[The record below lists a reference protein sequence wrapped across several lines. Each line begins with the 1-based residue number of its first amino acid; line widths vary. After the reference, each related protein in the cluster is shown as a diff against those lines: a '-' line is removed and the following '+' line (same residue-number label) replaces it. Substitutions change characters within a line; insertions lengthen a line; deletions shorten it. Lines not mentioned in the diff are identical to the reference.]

1 MEPLV
6 DLDIDGKYEILLKQI
21 LENQTMK
28 AWTRMNCLGKGLK
41 QDFVNLVK
49 NTRVPET
56 QDICQETEE

>member
-1 MEPLV
+1 
-6 DLDIDGKYEILLKQI
+6 
-21 LENQTMK
+21 MK
-28 AWTRMNCLGKGLK
+28 AWTRKNCLRKGLK